1 MTESTSPSLESL
13 ARPGDPTLRSARI
26 KNRTS
31 PRPRRAKHQSFE
43 SIKTS
48 SREEEEHD
56 ALSNSPS
63 TFDATTSRKK
73 RKESRKDKRKGEG
86 KEKLSGEKN
95 KDKKTEKAKVD
106 LEEKGK
112 DKDRGKSKA
121 KKYRARRVQ
130 DGDDRISRSE
140 NLNSMVPHPYLRGC
154 YVFLGTF
161 NTILNDRLYK
171 TRNFPTSI

>member
-1 MTESTSPSLESL
+1 
-13 ARPGDPTLRSARI
+13 LRSART
-26 KNRTS
+26 KNRAS

-43 SIKTS
+43 SIETS
-48 SREEEEHD
+48 SKEEEEHD
-56 ALSNSPS
+56 ASSNSPS

-73 RKESRKDKRKGEG
+73 RKESRKDKRKGEE

-95 KDKKTEKAKVD
+95 KDKKAEKAEVD
-106 LEEKGK
+106 LEEKEK
-112 DKDRGKSKA
+112 DKGRGKSKA
-121 KKYRARRVQ
+121 KEYRARRVQ

-140 NLNSMVPHPYLRGC
+140 DLNCMVLYPYLLGC
-154 YVFLGTF
+154 YVFLWIF